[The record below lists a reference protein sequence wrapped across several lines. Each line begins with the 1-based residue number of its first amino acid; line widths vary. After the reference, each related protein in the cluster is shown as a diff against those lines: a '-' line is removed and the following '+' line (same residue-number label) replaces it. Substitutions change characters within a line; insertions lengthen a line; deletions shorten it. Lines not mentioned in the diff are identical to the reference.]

1 MEYQVTGS
9 GGKSYTV
16 TYDTKDEYYSCTCP
30 DFMYRCK
37 DNNTMCKH
45 IMKVKKIDDRYRE
58 ELENENITLKLPDEI
73 PPGLDTLEEGVLEDI
88 ISRTRKKLDETK
100 SRAKTLAIFLVSAFK
115 ELYPEEVE

>member
-1 MEYQVTGS
+1 
-9 GGKSYTV
+9 
-16 TYDTKDEYYSCTCP
+16 
-30 DFMYRCK
+30 
-37 DNNTMCKH
+37 MCKH

-88 ISRTRKKLDETK
+88 ISKSRKKLDETK